1 MRGERKYSRS
11 AGKSGIQFLQI
22 SRSARCAQ
30 SQVYASPSL
39 PGEKRSEFADDPNQE
54 GTQISKCLRYTAITS
69 STPKAPSPASPA
81 PSPAPPPPSSTSPAP
96 AAAPAA
102 AASSLKE
109 LHHFLLPSAP
119 IRHLLPPQNHGR
131 FGPGTWCHPKTCE
144 ARSGTAWHALAPKPG
159 LSGSR
164 KKPVVFVARNTP
176 WKFNSSPMKMDG
188 WKMSF
193 LLGFLIF
200 RGYVKLQGG
209 KWLSNVKWHK
219 KQH

>member
-96 AAAPAA
+96 AAAA

-119 IRHLLPPQNHGR
+119 IRHLLPPQNHGTR
-131 FGPGTWCHPKTCE
+131 PRHLVPPE
-144 ARSGTAWHALAPKPG
+144 NL
-159 LSGSR
+159 
-164 KKPVVFVARNTP
+164 
-176 WKFNSSPMKMDG
+176 
-188 WKMSF
+188 
-193 LLGFLIF
+193 
-200 RGYVKLQGG
+200 
-209 KWLSNVKWHK
+209 
-219 KQH
+219 